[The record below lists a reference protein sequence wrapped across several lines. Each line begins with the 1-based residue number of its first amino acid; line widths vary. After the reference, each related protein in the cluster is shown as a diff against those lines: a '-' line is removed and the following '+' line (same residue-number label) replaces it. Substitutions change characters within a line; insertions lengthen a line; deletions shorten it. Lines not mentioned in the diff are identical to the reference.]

1 MLRSD
6 RRGIDNMEL
15 WIDWVWCANT
25 LFMVWAASTKIR
37 AASQPKGA
45 LVVMLLGLVQ
55 VAAVLAG
62 QEKLAYVASI
72 TMIVIAGL
80 LIGIERHWKKKQNQ
94 SKS

>member
-1 MLRSD
+1 
-6 RRGIDNMEL
+6 MEL
-15 WIDWVWCANT
+15 WIDWVWCAAT
-25 LFMVWAASTKIR
+25 LFMAWAASTKIR
-37 AASQPKGA
+37 DVSQPKGA
-45 LVVMLLGLVQ
+45 LMVMVLGLAQ

-72 TMIVIAGL
+72 TMIAIAGL